1 MNNIFT
7 TVNEVET
14 LVQLFIQYQ
23 PELEKDIQDILR
35 IVKIIRD
42 KLAEIEKQ

>member
-14 LVQLFIQYQ
+14 LIQLFIQYQ

-35 IVKIIRD
+35 ISKQIRD

>member
-7 TVNEVET
+7 TITLVET
-14 LVQLFIQYQ
+14 LVQLFVQYE
-23 PELEKDIQDILR
+23 PALEKDVEDILR
-35 IVKIIRD
+35 IIKQIRD